1 MADLI
6 IRNGTIVDGTG
17 AERSRG
23 DVEVT
28 DGVITAVGPSL
39 DSSATR
45 VIDAEGLLVTPGWV
59 DIHTHFDGQVTWDPI
74 VAPSS
79 WHGVTTIGM
88 GNCGVGF
95 APASPD
101 RHEWLISLLEG
112 VEDIPGTALAEGLTW
127 DWETFP
133 QYLDSLAAKPHTVDL
148 GAHVPH
154 SALRTYVMGERGAD
168 PLEVPTEGDLA
179 RMAAMLREALDA
191 GAIGFATSR
200 TEVHKTSA
208 GAPIPT
214 LRSGAAELLT
224 LADAM
229 RESGTGVIQLI
240 SDLYQTP
247 DDSVADAELELL
259 AEVVRHSSRPL
270 SFTMQQ
276 AYHSPDRWR
285 YQMAW
290 VDRMVAEGHD
300 VKAQVAPRPIG
311 VLLGLTATA
320 NPFVLCTSWGELAF
334 TPMDERVAAL
344 RDPERRRRVL
354 EEHAALA
361 STLPD
366 GLLQQ
371 IVCRFDVMFRLTD
384 PVDYELD
391 ASRSL
396 GAEAQRGGV
405 SAAEL
410 VYDTLLEEDG
420 RRLLYLPLFNFAHGN
435 FDDIESMITSPN
447 IVFGLSDAGAH
458 CGTICDGSMPTSAL
472 TVWARDRS
480 GGEPLPLELMV
491 HQSTQRTAAHV
502 GWLDRGVIAPG
513 YVADLN
519 VIDFDA
525 LGCAPPRIVADLPA
539 GGRRLVQD
547 AHGYRFT
554 IKSGSVTF
562 EDGEHSGE
570 LPGELLR
577 GTRARP

>member
-17 AERSRG
+17 APRSHG
-23 DVEVT
+23 DVEIT

-39 DSSATR
+39 DSSAGR
-45 VIDAEGLLVTPGWV
+45 EIDADGLLVTPGWV

-112 VEDIPGTALAEGLTW
+112 VEDIPGSALAEGLTW

-133 QYLDSLAAKPHTVDL
+133 QYLDSLAAKPHTVDI

-179 RMAAMLREALDA
+179 RMATMLREALDA

-247 DDSVADAELELL
+247 DDSIADAELELL
-259 AEVVRHSSRPL
+259 GEVVRHSARPL

-320 NPFVLCTSWGELAF
+320 NPFVLCQSWGELAF

-384 PVDYELD
+384 PVDYQLD

-396 GAEAQRGGV
+396 GADAQRLGAR
-405 SAAEL
+405 AAEL
-410 VYDTLLEEDG
+410 VYDTLLEEEG

-472 TVWARDRS
+472 TVWSRDRR
-480 GGEPLPLELMV
+480 GGEPISLERMV
-491 HQSTQRTAAHV
+491 HQSTQRTASHV
-502 GWLDRGVIAPG
+502 GWMDRGVIAQG

-519 VIDFDA
+519 VIDLEA

-554 IKSGSVTF
+554 IKSGAVTF
-562 EDGEHSGE
+562 EDGEHTGE

-577 GTRARP
+577 GTRPRP